1 MNNHDDSTDIINSVI
16 RDIAA
21 WDIKR
26 DGYDPIDEGMIDDW
40 IYEYSLIAT
49 KENFMKI
56 CKEYWDE
63 YLEPSPT
70 YH

>member
-1 MNNHDDSTDIINSVI
+1 MNNHDDPTDIINSVI

-40 IYEYSLIAT
+40 IYKYSLITT

>member
-40 IYEYSLIAT
+40 HFARLTLHQRAVEIP
-49 KENFMKI
+49 N
-56 CKEYWDE
+56 
-63 YLEPSPT
+63 PS
-70 YH
+70 

>member
-40 IYEYSLIAT
+40 IYEDSLIAT